1 MGIVNATLLVK
12 SEVFSVKLR
21 KSLQV
26 LERSAH
32 GCQTSVKLEE
42 TTCSSDFSK
51 LFLHHLTTGSAPTL
65 FCDLVAA
72 MKITCSSTYYK
83 VVTHEEGGKL
93 GEKGEKS
100 KRLIEFNWNTDW
112 KKTNRRL

>member
-42 TTCSSDFSK
+42 TSCSPDFSK
-51 LFLHHLTTGSAPTL
+51 LFLHHLTAGCAPTHKIIL
-65 FCDLVAA
+65 FSCSYENYM
-72 MKITCSSTYYK
+72 MKQY
-83 VVTHEEGGKL
+83 
-93 GEKGEKS
+93 
-100 KRLIEFNWNTDW
+100 
-112 KKTNRRL
+112 

>member
-1 MGIVNATLLVK
+1 MKSFSVKQSVSVVVLVK
-12 SEVFSVKLR
+12 IEVFSVKWR

-42 TTCSSDFSK
+42 TSCSPDFSK

-72 MKITCSSTYYK
+72 MKMTCISTYYK

-93 GEKGEKS
+93 GGERGEKQ
-100 KRLIEFNWNTDW
+100 KAN
-112 KKTNRRL
+112 